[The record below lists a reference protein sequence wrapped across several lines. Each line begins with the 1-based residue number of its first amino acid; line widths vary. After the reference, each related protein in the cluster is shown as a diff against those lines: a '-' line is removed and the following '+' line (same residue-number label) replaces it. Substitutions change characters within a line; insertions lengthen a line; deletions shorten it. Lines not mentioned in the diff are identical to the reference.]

1 MKKSGN
7 SGKTPNLWKKFKS
20 YTIVYNLFIIIVL
33 ALVLAGTTFVAMSVG
48 TRHNARRT
56 VPDFIGQQFAE
67 AEQCA
72 DNNDLEIIIND
83 SIYVANIPG
92 GVVLDQLP
100 KGGVVVK
107 PGRKVYVTIN
117 NAHQRIV
124 DVPYVAGRSLRQAKN
139 MLEMV
144 GLTIDRIVYVRD
156 LATNYVIDEYV
167 NNEKVTEETKI
178 RAEKGTGVVLHVGVA
193 EDAQPVI
200 APVVVGFS
208 LNDAKSRLWE
218 MGLNVGKVSY
228 DEGIPSLER
237 KNAKV
242 YSQSVTPGRSIGY
255 GGVISLQLTID
266 EEKVNKAMA
275 EQAVRVLD
283 VSLEA
288 DSLTSVQHQRLL
300 DSLENLG
307 VVQSQEILPA
317 QPQTDSQH

>member
-228 DEGIPSLER
+228 DEGITMLNRSDAR
-237 KNAKV
+237 V
-242 YSQSVTPGRSIGY
+242 YEQSVLQTSEVALGSRISIRLTLDA
-255 GGVISLQLTID
+255 VKISEGEIESERRLREALEARMLAD
-266 EEKVNKAMA
+266 SLA
-275 EQAVRVLD
+275 AV
-283 VSLEA
+283 EA
-288 DSLTSVQHQRLL
+288 DSLRLIM
-300 DSLENLG
+300 EAKEA
-307 VVQSQEILPA
+307 VVVPQQSEE
-317 QPQTDSQH
+317 DNFFF